1 MTYYEF
7 GDSRTYTAEAV
18 SDDQLYR
25 AMRDM
30 DCTVGRVYSRMAV
43 ELAARRHADTQ
54 SILASTSTKE
64 RIQQL
69 LNNYHESTVRF
80 ELSDDG
86 RVYRAV
92 LACIIDTKNVRGSGS
107 STESVDGALD
117 QLDRMLLEMVE
128 DGIL

>member
-1 MTYYEF
+1 MAYYEF
-7 GDSRTYTAEAV
+7 GDTRTYTAEAV

-30 DCTVGRVYSRMAV
+30 DCTVGGVYSRMAV

-54 SILASTSTKE
+54 PIPASTNE

>member
-30 DCTVGRVYSRMAV
+30 DCTKGWVYSRMAI

-54 SILASTSTKE
+54 PIPASTNE

-69 LNNYHESTVRF
+69 LNNFRESTVRF
-80 ELSDDG
+80 KLSDNG
-86 RVYRAV
+86 RVYHAV
-92 LACIIDTKNVRGSGS
+92 LAWIIDTKNVRGSGS